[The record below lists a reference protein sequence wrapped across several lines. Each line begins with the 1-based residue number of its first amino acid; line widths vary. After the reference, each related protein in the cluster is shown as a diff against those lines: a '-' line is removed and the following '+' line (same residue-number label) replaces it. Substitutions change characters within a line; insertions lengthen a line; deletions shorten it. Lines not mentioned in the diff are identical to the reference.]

1 MLKKFFLLSALG
13 LISVLIFNG
22 CEKKAEFAESAKT
35 EEITIALSPS
45 TQEIT
50 GEQFSLQLS
59 DLKIIKTIDKSTKE
73 LTATPHLRGSLKIKN
88 FSKNI
93 LEIQGVT
100 LQYFDASGT
109 TIPFKTGEKN
119 VTVTMFIRDLQP
131 GKESESSLDVTVPMA
146 AVKEKS
152 LSKIQAS
159 VVYIPTPLKR
169 ESMEIPVKMEEK

>member
-13 LISVLIFNG
+13 LLFVVIFTG
-22 CEKKAEFAESAKT
+22 CEKKAEVAGAPKT
-35 EEITIALSPS
+35 DEVTIALSPS
-45 TQEIT
+45 AEEVK

-73 LTATPHLRGSLKIKN
+73 LTTTPHLKGNIKIKN

-109 TIPFKTGEKN
+109 LIPFKTGEKN

-131 GKESESSLDVTVPMA
+131 GKESETSLDVTVPMT

-152 LSKIQAS
+152 LSKIQAN

-169 ESMEIPVKMEEK
+169 ESLDVAVKMEEK